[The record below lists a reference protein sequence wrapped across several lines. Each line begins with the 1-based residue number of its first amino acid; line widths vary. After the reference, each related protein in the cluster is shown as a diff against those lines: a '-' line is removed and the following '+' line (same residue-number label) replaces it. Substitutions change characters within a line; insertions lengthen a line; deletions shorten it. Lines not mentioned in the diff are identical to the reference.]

1 MANLSTAL
9 NGIMS
14 LENTESLTFED
25 CKTFL
30 NMIEDTLG
38 PEEMEYHTQISPSN
52 PIDEDTIDT
61 ITQEFINNDYKIEFE
76 GTGRNAYSINIEMM
90 FTWIARSS
98 NITNDYLKL
107 IDKFI
112 ENNIYITL
120 SFTDYEIGV
129 YSDRIFIGEITCLPI
144 KENEEYKTKFI
155 DESEDTVIA
164 NFENLSKY
172 NYVDPEAECYTL
184 EGIKNESSGFKEWFD
199 DDESYKEWIEEY
211 KDEFIDIDN
220 TEYAYLPEYEQFVIY
235 KTADE
240 GDN

>member
-9 NGIMS
+9 NGVMS

-25 CKTFL
+25 FKMFL

-38 PEEMEYHTQISPSN
+38 SKEMEYHTQLSPSN
-52 PIDEDTIDT
+52 PIDEDTIDN
-61 ITQEFINNDYKIEFE
+61 ITKEFISNDYKIDFE
-76 GTGRNAYSINIEMM
+76 GTGRNAYSINVEMM

-98 NITNDYLKL
+98 NIKHDYIKL

-120 SFTDYEIGV
+120 SFTDYETGV
-129 YSDRIFIGEITCLPI
+129 YGDRIFIGEITCLPI

-164 NFENLSKY
+164 NLENLSKY
-172 NYVDPEAECYTL
+172 NYIDPEAAYYTL
-184 EGIKNESSGFKEWFD
+184 DGVKDESSGFKEWFD
-199 DDESYKEWIEEY
+199 DDEIYKEWIEEY
-211 KDEFIDIDN
+211 EDEFIDIDDI
-220 TEYAYLPEYEQFVIY
+220 EYVYIPEYEQFVIY
-235 KTADE
+235 KTPEE
-240 GDN
+240 GDH

>member
-155 DESEDTVIA
+155 DESESTVIA

-211 KDEFIDIDN
+211 EDEFIDIDN
-220 TEYAYLPEYEQFVIY
+220 TEYAYIPEYEQFVIY